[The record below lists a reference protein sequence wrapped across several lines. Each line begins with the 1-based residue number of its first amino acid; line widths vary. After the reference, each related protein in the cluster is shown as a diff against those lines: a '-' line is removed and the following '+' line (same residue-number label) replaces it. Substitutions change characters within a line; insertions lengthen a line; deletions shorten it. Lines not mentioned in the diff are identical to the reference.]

1 MKRLLAPVAAAPLCL
16 AALTD
21 LHAATTIS
29 DTRSSGVATST
40 TGDLTITGTVSPS
53 SGTAV
58 TLDSSNTVSS
68 SGTISITGGDDTTG
82 ILVKAGN
89 TGSVSVSGT
98 LTLTDSSVSST
109 IPLTSAERRYGIWV
123 SGDGVFTG
131 AINTSATITVRGNDS
146 AGILVA
152 SQMDGDLTMS
162 GTVSVTG
169 NNSYG
174 IRTTA
179 TTGNIAIS
187 GTVSALGTGSV
198 GVALDGVTQGEV
210 SVSGSIT
217 STGYLSTTRPTTT
230 AGFAALT
237 ANDELQGG
245 AAFRIA
251 STSTGGLNLESTSSI
266 TSYGSA
272 PAVVIGSA
280 NSEVELGVVPG
291 DTHGL
296 LLAGGIVANGVYDGF
311 STTGV
316 QIGGLG
322 GTVLVDG
329 GINLTG
335 TVTTVS
341 YKADSTGL
349 SVGSGATIPD
359 NITVSGTIST
369 TVSSQSS
376 KATAISIASGAN
388 VNGLIISGTVAAYA
402 TGFAGATTAVG
413 SNAVAIYDGSGTVT
427 QITNSGTIS
436 ATVTLSTDNTGI
448 TGTATALDLR
458 ANTVGVTI
466 TSSGT
471 ITGDILLGSG
481 DATVD
486 LTGGK
491 VTGALSFGSGTNTL
505 TIDGGAVYTGALTS
519 DGTLA
524 AAVTNGKLRD
534 SSTSTITMRSL
545 TVGSSG
551 EIDFTADPV
560 NNTNTLFNVSGAAS
574 LASGTK
580 IGLIFK
586 SKVTDS
592 NSFTV
597 IKASSLSVGS
607 TDQSLLGDVS
617 YWYKANIAADT
628 TAGTVTVNVARRTAA
643 EAGIT
648 VGAGA
653 FNAVY
658 GAFDKDT
665 QIGQAFFNA
674 TSASTFGSLYEKML
688 PDYNGG
694 PFQLLNRGMM
704 ALARTESDPTV
715 AMKDERRGAWVQ
727 ELGFA
732 VSQNR
737 GEGPGYN
744 GNGVALMGG
753 YEKSMEN
760 VGIVGLSSSYMIT
773 AVNDPDASN
782 GNQVKGEV
790 FTGGAYWR
798 DRYGGLM
805 ASASLNAG
813 YIRFSSKRVFTGTD
827 DEGAAFER
835 DANAHWSGYLG
846 DAHFG
851 LGYEQSLGFMFVR
864 PTASL
869 DYFVLSDGAHQESGG
884 SDGFNLKIDE
894 RTGQQ
899 GNAEA
904 ALTFGT
910 QLGGDFQWKPAL
922 TVGWKQVFG
931 DGPGDTTA
939 SFAGGSSFT
948 LMPQSVVGG
957 GPIARIT
964 VQGGNRYSDIALELG
979 GEDRRGFIGYDA
991 RFVSKFR
998 F

>member
-29 DTRSSGVATST
+29 DTRTTGVATSSA
-40 TGDLTITGTVSPS
+40 GDLTITGTVSPS
-53 SGTAV
+53 SGAAV
-58 TLDSSNTVSS
+58 TLDSNNSVSS

-82 ILVKAGN
+82 ILVKGGT
-89 TGSVSVSGT
+89 TGSVSLSGT

-109 IPLTSAERRYGIWV
+109 IPLTSAEGRNGIWV
-123 SGDGVFTG
+123 TGTGVFTG
-131 AINTSATITVRGNDS
+131 DINTSATLTVRGNDS
-146 AGILVA
+146 AGIRVA
-152 SQMDGDLTMS
+152 SDMDGSVTMS

-174 IRTTA
+174 IQY
-179 TTGNIAIS
+179 TGHTVGGLVIS

-198 GVALDGVTQGEV
+198 GVAVDGVMEGAIDVTG
-210 SVSGSIT
+210 SVT

-251 STSTGGLNLESTSSI
+251 QTITGGLYLESTGSL

-272 PAVVIGSA
+272 PALVVGDATDNIT
-280 NSEVELGVVPG
+280 LGTYP
-291 DTHGL
+291 DNTRGL
-296 LLAGGIVANGVYDGF
+296 VLAGGIVANGVYDGF
-311 STTGV
+311 STTGI
-316 QIGGLG
+316 QIGGQG
-322 GTVLVDG
+322 GTVNVLG
-329 GINLTG
+329 GLSLSGTLTSL
-335 TVTTVS
+335 S
-341 YKADSTGL
+341 YKADSTGIL
-349 SVGSGATIPD
+349 IGSGATVTDIA
-359 NITVSGTIST
+359 ISGTIST

-376 KATAISIASGAN
+376 TATAISIASGAT
-388 VNGLIISGTVAAYA
+388 VNSINITGTVAAYA
-402 TGFAGATTAVG
+402 TGYAGATTSVA
-413 SNAVAIYDGSGTVT
+413 SNAIAIKDASGTVT
-427 QITNSGTIS
+427 QINNSGTIL
-436 ATVTLSTDNTGI
+436 ATVTKSTDNTGI

-481 DATVD
+481 DATVN

-505 TIDGGAVYTGALTS
+505 TIDGGAVYAGALTS

-524 AAVTNGKLRD
+524 ATVTNGKLRN

-617 YWYKANIAADT
+617 YWYKANVATDT

-665 QIGQAFFNA
+665 QIGEAFFNA
-674 TSASTFGSLYEKML
+674 TSASSFGSLYEKML

-715 AMKDERRGAWVQ
+715 AMKDEKRGAWVQ

-753 YEKSMEN
+753 YEKSVEN

-773 AVNDPDASN
+773 AVNDPDASS

-910 QLGGDFQWKPAL
+910 QLGGDFQWKPSL

>member
-29 DTRSSGVATST
+29 DTRSSGVATSSA
-40 TGDLTITGTVSPS
+40 GDLTITGTVSPS

-58 TLDSSNTVSS
+58 TLDSNNSVSS

-82 ILVKAGN
+82 ILVKGGT
-89 TGSVSVSGT
+89 TGSVAVSGT

-131 AINTSATITVRGNDS
+131 AINTSATLTVRGNDS

-152 SQMDGDLTMS
+152 SDMAGSVTMS
-162 GTVSVTG
+162 GSVSVTG

-174 IRTTA
+174 IQY
-179 TTGNIAIS
+179 TGHTYGGLVVS
-187 GTVSALGTGSV
+187 GTVSVLGTGAV
-198 GVALDGVTQGEV
+198 GVAVDGVMEGAV
-210 SVSGSIT
+210 DVSGSVT

-251 STSTGGLNLESTSSI
+251 QTITGGLYLESTGSL

-272 PAVVIGSA
+272 PALLVGSA
-280 NSEVELGVVPG
+280 TDNITLGTYP
-291 DTHGL
+291 DNTRGL
-296 LLAGGIVANGVYDGF
+296 VLAGGIVANGVYDGF
-311 STTGV
+311 STTGI

-322 GTVLVDG
+322 GTVNVLG
-329 GINLTG
+329 GVSVSGTLT
-335 TVTTVS
+335 TLS
-341 YKADSTGL
+341 YKADSTGIL
-349 SVGSGATIPD
+349 IGSGATVTDVAI
-359 NITVSGTIST
+359 SGSLST

-376 KATAISIASGAN
+376 QATAISIRSGATVNSLN
-388 VNGLIISGTVAAYA
+388 VTGTIAAYA
-402 TGFAGATTAVG
+402 TGYAGATTAVA
-413 SNAVAIYDGSGTVT
+413 SNAVAVYDGAGT
-427 QITNSGTIS
+427 ITLVNNSGTIL
-436 ATVTLSTDNTGI
+436 ATVTKSTDNTGI

-458 ANTVGVTI
+458 ANTIGVTI
-466 TSSGT
+466 NSSGT

-481 DATVD
+481 DATIN

-491 VTGALSFGSGTNTL
+491 VTGALSFGSGANTL
-505 TIDGGAVYTGALTS
+505 TIDGGAIYTGALTS

-524 AAVTNGKLRD
+524 ATVTSGQLRN
-534 SSTSTITMRSL
+534 SSTSTIALRSL

-551 EIDFTADPV
+551 EIDFTADPA

-574 LASGTK
+574 LASGAK

-597 IKASSLSVGS
+597 IKASSLSVGT

-617 YWYKANIAADT
+617 YWYKANVATDT

-665 QIGQAFFNA
+665 QIGEAFFNA
-674 TSASTFGSLYEKML
+674 TSAGSFGSLYEKML

-715 AMKDERRGAWVQ
+715 AMKDEKRGAWVQ

-737 GEGPGYN
+737 DQGPGYN

-773 AVNDPDASN
+773 AVNDPDASS

-851 LGYEQSLGFMFVR
+851 VGYEQSLGFMFVR
-864 PTASL
+864 PTASV

-957 GPIARIT
+957 GPIARVT